1 MKVVA
6 KTFPLPD
13 VQVGSIIEYFYTI
26 DFKEH
31 YFFESHWILSQ
42 DDLFTKSAKFSLKP
56 YARYNNRMA
65 ARWSWQNLPPGT
77 SAPKEGPDHVIRLE
91 AGTSPGFRTQKL
103 IVREK
108 EFTAGWLFATK
119 LCLGGLR
126 RAL

>member
-1 MKVVA
+1 MKVLA
-6 KTFPLPD
+6 KAFTLPD

-65 ARWSWQNLPPGT
+65 ARWSWQNLPRELHHLKRDQTTLSGWKPAI
-77 SAPKEGPDHVIRLE
+77 SPRFRPKTLCRHSVVVASVRLE
-91 AGTSPGFRTQKL
+91 
-103 IVREK
+103 RE
-108 EFTAGWLFATK
+108 
-119 LCLGGLR
+119 LG
-126 RAL
+126 A